1 MYGGTSMIGCLC
13 IHGFTGSPYEVEPL
27 AAYLKKHTNWEIAVP
42 TLPGHGETLQLKGIR
57 YKDWI
62 KYAEEEL
69 KKLMEKC
76 ETVYVIGF
84 SMGGLIAAYL
94 AVHYPVKK
102 LVLLSAAAYYV
113 NPKQL
118 AMDIG
123 KMVKDTFRGELQNN
137 DLFHRY
143 KKKIKDTPISATF
156 QFRSLVS
163 NIRPILEKIEI
174 PTFIAQGEADGIVPS
189 KSAKYIYEK
198 IGTEHKNI
206 KYIKNSGH
214 MICHC
219 DENEELF
226 SDILDF
232 LSTETGTHS
241 YEHSMNH

>member
-1 MYGGTSMIGCLC
+1 MIGCLC

-27 AAYLKKHTNWEIAVP
+27 VDFLKEHTNWEIAAP
-42 TLPGHGETLQLKGIR
+42 TLPGHGETLQLKGVR

-62 KYAEEEL
+62 KHAEEEL
-69 KKLMEKC
+69 KKLMKRC

-94 AVHYPVKK
+94 AVNYPVKK

-118 AMDIG
+118 AADIG

-137 DLFHRY
+137 DLFLRY

-156 QFRSLVS
+156 QFRTLVS
-163 NIRPILEKIEI
+163 NIRPILEKIDI

-206 KYIKNSGH
+206 KYIKKSGH

-226 SDILDF
+226 SDILEF
-232 LSTETGTHS
+232 LSLETGTNLNKRL
-241 YEHSMNH
+241 MNNYK